1 MLEFILEFMLELLL
15 LLLLVLVL
23 ELAFILLEHELE
35 LLDFLFL
42 AIFITQY
49 YYYLKILNYTLILV
63 F

>member
-1 MLEFILEFMLELLL
+1 MFELAFILEFIL

-23 ELAFILLEHELE
+23 LLAFMLFLHELE

-49 YYYLKILNYTLILV
+49 YY
-63 F
+63 